1 MPWFSILPAHLSVLE
16 TWIIRIFVRS
26 HYHASF
32 MIWENMETGL
42 MPCQILLG
50 TLTIGPWALL
60 IAYDLILY
68 ILRAVTYEI
77 PYVGGRARG
86 RQPPRAPSLAER
98 PIGRPRTF
106 SIGGPL
112 SSSGEPIGK
121 EGLRERLGSSPSR
134 NNDNIAIQ
142 ES

>member
-1 MPWFSILPAHLSVLE
+1 MDHSTLRRLTLPSVVYN
-16 TWIIRIFVRS
+16 IGG
-26 HYHASF
+26 HGAS
-32 MIWENMETGL
+32 EL

-50 TLTIGPWALL
+50 ILTIGPWALL

-68 ILRAVTYEI
+68 ILRASTYEL

-86 RQPPRAPSLAER
+86 RQRPRAPSLAER
-98 PIGRPRTF
+98 PSGRPRTF
-106 SIGGPL
+106 SIAGPL

-121 EGLRERLGSSPSR
+121 EGLRERPGPSASSD
-134 NNDNIAIQ
+134 NNNIAIQ